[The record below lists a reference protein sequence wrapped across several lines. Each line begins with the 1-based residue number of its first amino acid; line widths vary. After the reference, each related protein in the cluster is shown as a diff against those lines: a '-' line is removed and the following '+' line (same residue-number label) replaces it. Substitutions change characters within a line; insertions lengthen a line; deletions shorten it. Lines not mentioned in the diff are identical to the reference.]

1 MKKNLYILL
10 ALACLCGTLS
20 AQRKFEYRVK
30 AGFNVGGALP
40 IPFPAEIR
48 KIKSYNPTMAF
59 SIEGNIMRRFTDKW
73 ALLSGIRLETK
84 GMSTKARV
92 KNYAMT
98 MNVSVGDEPG
108 RSRRVHRHGQYESPQ
123 RVCHA
128 ARAGAPRAVSALGP
142 ESRSLFLRLIEGGFD
157 GTAYDGYM
165 REGNPVG
172 TKVGVE
178 AASYD
183 FSSDVRTFN
192 WGGEIGA
199 EFAAYRHLTVYADL
213 TWAFNSLFPKDF
225 KSIGFPMYNVYLN
238 IGFGYVLLART
249 VRRTAR
255 LSGQK
260 IRRRLTN
267 VRRPPVF
274 IRRVWTSLRIARL
287 SVR

>member
-1 MKKNLYILL
+1 MKKKLYILL

-108 RSRRVHRHGQYESPQ
+108 EISGVFTGMVNTKVRNEYITLPVLVLRELSP
-123 RVCHA
+123 RWDL
-128 ARAGAPRAVSALGP
+128 RAG
-142 ESRSLFLRLIEGGFD
+142 LFFSCLIEGGFD

-213 TWAFNSLFPKDF
+213 TWAFNSLFPMDF

-238 IGFGYVLLART
+238 IGFGYV
-249 VRRTAR
+249 
-255 LSGQK
+255 
-260 IRRRLTN
+260 
-267 VRRPPVF
+267 F
-274 IRRVWTSLRIARL
+274 
-287 SVR
+287 

>member
-1 MKKNLYILL
+1 MKKKLYILL

-108 RSRRVHRHGQYESPQ
+108 EISGVFTGMVNTKVRNEYITLPVLVLRELSP
-123 RVCHA
+123 RWDL
-128 ARAGAPRAVSALGP
+128 RAG
-142 ESRSLFLRLIEGGFD
+142 LFLSLIH
-157 GTAYDGYM
+157 
-165 REGNPVG
+165 
-172 TKVGVE
+172 
-178 AASYD
+178 
-183 FSSDVRTFN
+183 
-192 WGGEIGA
+192 I
-199 EFAAYRHLTVYADL
+199 
-213 TWAFNSLFPKDF
+213 
-225 KSIGFPMYNVYLN
+225 
-238 IGFGYVLLART
+238 
-249 VRRTAR
+249 
-255 LSGQK
+255 
-260 IRRRLTN
+260 
-267 VRRPPVF
+267 
-274 IRRVWTSLRIARL
+274 
-287 SVR
+287 